1 MAVPSTGELSL
12 EGIAYEHIFATY
24 GNRYT
29 DDDEFEYPGMTSPAV
44 NGMEYLEFV
53 ESNFTDAATYEPGPQ
68 CLVGNISL
76 TAMLYQPAISPGG
89 TSGRIGG
96 QLEINNPE
104 SSPYADVSSVGTN
117 PADRQ
122 KSNMGMNP
130 SVNAGGGT
138 QTGLN
143 IGIGGELNK
152 SAPHIPA
159 STVMYAIYHGSS
171 TDVSGIPAGAG
182 GPTASKFVNLF
193 GQSGN
198 HSIQVWNQGKSYF
211 PGSTAGAHSIPSI
224 GPGTKRYE
232 AFGGSPASSPVGPGD
247 PQSLHPEEVGA
258 VSGLNPTIQDSA
270 SIPSTATDA
279 RMSYFYGFNKDE
291 APAAAS
297 PGIYM
302 GPALFTGNGNTTLY
316 NYPVDFSNPSYVGQ
330 SIVGQTGRIVL
341 CYRNGTAPSPFTGAF
356 RGDIQLTTIQYNSPK
371 VTVNWTSPFPS
382 PSAEL
387 WQTGPGGNPLS
398 TLPATTAN
406 AETVYGLEETK
417 GFVNVTNTQSSNRR
431 WNYQADGR
439 GGSPATGVPD
449 PTGALY
455 VETSTAPTGP
465 TSGRWFA
472 TRSPSITF
480 SSNSVTLSMYR
491 YGSNVGTCFCGVDIE
506 S

>member
-29 DDDEFEYPGMTSPAV
+29 DDDEFNYPGYEGPGGS
-44 NGMEYLEFV
+44 GMEYLEFV
-53 ESNFTDAATYEPGPQ
+53 ENNFTDGATYEPGPQ
-68 CLVGNISL
+68 CLVGNVSL
-76 TAMLYQPAISPGG
+76 TAMLYGTSTSPGG
-89 TSGRIGG
+89 STGLNGG
-96 QLEINNPE
+96 QLEISSAE
-104 SSPYADVSSVGTN
+104 SSPYADVTNVGVN

-130 SVNAGGGT
+130 SANGGGGT
-138 QTGLN
+138 QTGQN

-159 STVMYAIYHGSS
+159 ATVMYAIYHGSS
-171 TDVSGIPAGAG
+171 TDVPGIPSSVG
-182 GPTASKFVNLF
+182 GPVASRFVNLF
-193 GQSGN
+193 GRIGT
-198 HSIQVWNQGKSYF
+198 HSIQVWNQGKAFF
-211 PGSTAGAHSIPSI
+211 PGSTGGNHSIASI
-224 GPGTKRYE
+224 GPGTVRYA
-232 AFGGSPASSPVGPGD
+232 AFGGNAVPVGPGETE
-247 PQSLHPEEVGA
+247 SLHPEEVGGIT
-258 VSGLNPTIQDSA
+258 SLNPTIQDSA

-330 SIVGQTGRIVL
+330 SVVGRTGRIVL
-341 CYRNGTAPSPFTGAF
+341 CYRNGTSF
-356 RGDIQLTTIQYNSPK
+356 RGDIQLTTVQYNSPK

-398 TLPATTAN
+398 TLSATTAN

-417 GFVNVTNTQSSNRR
+417 GFINVINSQSSNRR
-431 WNYQADGR
+431 WNYQADGE
-439 GGSPATGVPD
+439 GPSGQTGVPD

-455 VETSTAPTGP
+455 VESSTAPVGP
-465 TSGRWFA
+465 TAGRWFA

-480 SSNSVTLSMYR
+480 SSNSVSLSMYR
-491 YGSNVGTCFCGVDIE
+491 FGSNVGTCFCGIDIE

>member
-12 EGIAYEHIFATY
+12 EGIAFEHIFASY

-29 DDDEFEYPGMTSPAV
+29 DDDEFEYPGMSSPSV
-44 NGMEYLEFV
+44 SGIEYLEFV
-53 ESNFTDAATYEPGPQ
+53 EDNFTDAATYEPGPQ
-68 CLVGNISL
+68 CLVGNMSL
-76 TAMLYQPAISPGG
+76 TCMLYGTATSPGG
-89 TSGRIGG
+89 STGRVGG
-96 QLEINNPE
+96 QLEISSTE
-104 SSPYADVSSVGTN
+104 SNPYADVGSVGTN

-159 STVMYAIYHGSS
+159 ATVMYKIYHGSS
-171 TDVSGIPAGAG
+171 TDVSSIPSAAG

-193 GQSGN
+193 GRIGT
-198 HSIQVWNQGKSYF
+198 HSIQVWNQGKSFF
-211 PGSTAGAHSIPSI
+211 PGSTGGNHSIPSI
-224 GPGTKRYE
+224 GPGTTRYPK
-232 AFGGSPASSPVGPGD
+232 FGGDPAGSAGPGETE
-247 PQSLHPEEVGA
+247 SLHPEEVGGIT
-258 VSGLNPTIQDSA
+258 SLNPTIQDSA

-316 NYPVDFSNPSYVGQ
+316 NFPVDFSNPSYVGQ
-330 SIVGQTGRIVL
+330 SVVGRTGRIVL
-341 CYRNGTAPSPFTGAF
+341 CYRNGTSF
-356 RGDIQLTTIQYNSPK
+356 RGDIQLTTVQYNSPK

-382 PSAEL
+382 PPAEL

-398 TLPATTAN
+398 TLSATTAN
-406 AETVYGLEETK
+406 AETVYGLEDTK
-417 GFVNVTNTQSSNRR
+417 GFINIINSQSSNRR
-431 WNYQADGR
+431 WNYQADGE
-439 GGSPATGVPD
+439 GPSGQTGVPD
-449 PTGALY
+449 PTGAIY
-455 VETSTAPTGP
+455 VESSTAPVGP
-465 TSGRWFA
+465 TAGRWFA

-480 SSNSVTLSMYR
+480 SSDSVSLSMYR
-491 YGSNVGTCFCGVDIE
+491 FGSNVGTCFCGIDIE